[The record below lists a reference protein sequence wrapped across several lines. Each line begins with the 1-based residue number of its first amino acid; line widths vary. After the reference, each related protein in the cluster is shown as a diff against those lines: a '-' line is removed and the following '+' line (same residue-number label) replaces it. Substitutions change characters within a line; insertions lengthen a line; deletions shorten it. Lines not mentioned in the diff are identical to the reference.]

1 MSYDLETQSCLFNSY
16 LNDCIYMTKLSEEK
30 YISLIKSKFNN
41 GLCYYILKND
51 ENVYQKIYIEYIYNE
66 VTNEVNVLDEVKIVD
81 INNFYIETPFNI
93 DDDTSYILL
102 KDIDSYIDWF
112 STIDENIR
120 LPIVTPR

>member
-16 LNDCIYMTKLSEEK
+16 LNDCIYMTNLSEEK
-30 YISLIKSKFNN
+30 YITIIKSKFDN

-93 DDDTSYILL
+93 DNDTSYILL
-102 KDIDSYIDWF
+102 KDMDSYIDWF
-112 STIDENIR
+112 STIDKNFR

>member
-16 LNDCIYMTKLSEEK
+16 LNDCIYMTNLSEEK
-30 YISLIKSKFNN
+30 YITIIKSKFDN

-51 ENVYQKIYIEYIYNE
+51 ENVYQKIYVEYVYNE
-66 VTNEVNVLDEVKIVD
+66 VTNEVTVLDEVKIVD

-93 DDDTSYILL
+93 DNDTSYILL
-102 KDIDSYIDWF
+102 KDMDSYIDWF
-112 STIDENIR
+112 STIDKNFR

>member
-16 LNDCIYMTKLSEEK
+16 LNDCIYMSKLSEEK
-30 YISLIKSKFNN
+30 YITIIKSKFDN

-66 VTNEVNVLDEVKIVD
+66 VTTEVNVFDEVKIVD

-93 DDDTSYILL
+93 DNDTSYILL

-112 STIDENIR
+112 STIDENFR
-120 LPIVTPR
+120 LPIITPR

>member
-16 LNDCIYMTKLSEEK
+16 LNDCIYMTNLSEEK
-30 YISLIKSKFNN
+30 YITIIKSKFDN

-51 ENVYQKIYIEYIYNE
+51 ENVYQKIYVEYVYNE
-66 VTNEVNVLDEVKIVD
+66 VTNEVTVLDEVKIVD

-93 DDDTSYILL
+93 DNDTSYILL
-102 KDIDSYIDWF
+102 KDMDSYIDWF
-112 STIDENIR
+112 STIDENFR